1 MDEEESR
8 QPARDDA
15 PIGSAHSASADEVVA
30 SLGVDPETGLSS
42 TEAAERQRAHGRNE
56 LEAEDRVSAG
66 HILLDQVRS
75 TVVVLLAVAVVAG
88 FLIGEYIEAIAI
100 AVVLVVN
107 TVVGFVTELR
117 AIRSVEGLR
126 SLASAIADVERDDTR
141 EELDAAELVPGDI
154 VSVEAGDQ
162 VPADIRLIEASDLTV
177 EEAALTGESAAV
189 EKSTDAVDAESGV
202 GDRTSMLFM
211 GTTVQSGRGR
221 GVVVATGSGTEV
233 GQIATMV
240 QGAESGRAPLQEGL
254 DRLGRT
260 LSIVVVGVTAVLIG
274 IGLLRG
280 LELREVLEVAIAL
293 AVAVVPEG
301 LPAVATLTLTV
312 GMRRM
317 ARRNALVSR
326 LPTVETLGSTTVVA
340 SDKTG
345 TLTTNVMEVVQ
356 VELADG
362 VDESTLWET
371 AILANDADISED
383 GEDIG
388 DPT

>member
-1 MDEEESR
+1 MDEDESR
-8 QPARDDA
+8 QAARGDA
-15 PIGSAHSASADEVVA
+15 PIGPAHAASADEVVA
-30 SLGVDPETGLSS
+30 SLGVDPETGLTS
-42 TEAAERQRAHGRNE
+42 TEAADRQRAHGRNE

-66 HILLDQVRS
+66 RILLDQVRS
-75 TVVVLLAVAVVAG
+75 TVVVLLAVAVIAG

-211 GTTVQSGRGR
+211 
-221 GVVVATGSGTEV
+221 
-233 GQIATMV
+233 
-240 QGAESGRAPLQEGL
+240 
-254 DRLGRT
+254 
-260 LSIVVVGVTAVLIG
+260 
-274 IGLLRG
+274 
-280 LELREVLEVAIAL
+280 
-293 AVAVVPEG
+293 
-301 LPAVATLTLTV
+301 
-312 GMRRM
+312 
-317 ARRNALVSR
+317 
-326 LPTVETLGSTTVVA
+326 
-340 SDKTG
+340 
-345 TLTTNVMEVVQ
+345 
-356 VELADG
+356 
-362 VDESTLWET
+362 
-371 AILANDADISED
+371 
-383 GEDIG
+383 
-388 DPT
+388 